1 MPVPGDPSALVT
13 VPVTVTGAPEPA
25 GLGATVSVIV
35 LLAGPTV
42 SVVGAD
48 VLPARVLP
56 AAGLKV
62 VVTVYVPG
70 APGAGNMSV
79 KVDPVTG
86 KVYCVLLPFAP
97 VT

>member
-1 MPVPGDPSALVT
+1 MPGDPSAFVTLPATVT
-13 VPVTVTGAPEPA
+13 VAPGPA
-25 GLGATVSVIV
+25 GLGFTVSVTV
-35 LLAGPTV
+35 ALGGPTW
-42 SVVGAD
+42 SILGAD

-56 AAGLKV
+56 GAGLKV

-70 APGAGNMSV
+70 TPGAGNMSE

-86 KVYCVLLPFAP
+86 KVYCVLLPLAP

>member
-1 MPVPGDPSALVT
+1 MPVPGLPSAFVT
-13 VPVTVTGAPEPA
+13 VPATVTVPLGAA
-25 GLGATVSVIV
+25 GLGVAVSVTV
-35 LLAGPTV
+35 ALGGPTW
-42 SVVGAD
+42 SVLGAD

-70 APGAGNMSV
+70 TPGAGNMSE
-79 KVDPVTG
+79 KVEPVTG
-86 KVYCVLLPFAP
+86 KVYCVLLPLAP